1 METDRTRQ
9 NEAILRYR
17 IAIERG
23 QEHMDEIGRCG
34 CIEDPGARKF
44 EYERLRERGKQLAE
58 DEAVCRD
65 EYEKW
70 HCEEVTHLSA
80 DAFESGVTRDYER
93 NRKIAQLKESMNS
106 KSNSN
111 SL

>member
-1 METDRTRQ
+1 METDRARQ

-34 CIEDPGARKF
+34 RIEDPGARKF

-58 DEAVCRD
+58 DEVVCRE

-80 DAFESGVTRDYER
+80 DAFEAGVTREYEKNQKLAER
-93 NRKIAQLKESMNS
+93 QEVNVS
-106 KSNSN
+106 KSH

>member
-1 METDRTRQ
+1 METDRARQ

-34 CIEDPGARKF
+34 RIEDSGARNF

-58 DEAVCRD
+58 DEAVCRE

-70 HCEEVTHLSA
+70 HCEEITHLSA
-80 DAFESGVTRDYER
+80 DAFESGVMRDYEV
-93 NRKIAQLKESMNS
+93 KKKAAAIKESMNS
-106 KSNSN
+106 KSNSMKI
-111 SL
+111 